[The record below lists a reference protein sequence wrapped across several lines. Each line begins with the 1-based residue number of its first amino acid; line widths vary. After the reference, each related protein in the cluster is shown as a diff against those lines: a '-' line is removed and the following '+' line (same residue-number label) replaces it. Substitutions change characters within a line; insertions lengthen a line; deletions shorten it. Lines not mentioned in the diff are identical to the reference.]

1 MVSFSRKIK
10 IMDLVEA
17 IEAAD
22 RYAAA
27 AAEAATA
34 SAASAAAAATAAAAA
49 AEAASVVS
57 GLVARRIRDHADI
70 NAPASVKKDM
80 KIMKIIKCTYIN
92 K

>member
-10 IMDLVEA
+10 IMDLLEA
-17 IEAAD
+17 IEAAE

-34 SAASAAAAATAAAAA
+34 SAASAAVAATASVAA
-49 AEAASVVS
+49 AEAASVVR
-57 GLVARRIRDHADI
+57 GLVARRIRDY
-70 NAPASVKKDM
+70 APASVKKDM
-80 KIMKIIKCTYIN
+80 KNIKIIKCTYIN